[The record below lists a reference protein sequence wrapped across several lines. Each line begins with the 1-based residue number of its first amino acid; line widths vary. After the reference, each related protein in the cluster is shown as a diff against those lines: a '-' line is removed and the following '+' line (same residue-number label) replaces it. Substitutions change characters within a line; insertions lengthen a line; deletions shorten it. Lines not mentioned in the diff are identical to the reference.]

1 MCLIC
6 APLTLLKYIEIN
18 WFLGRILCK
27 LGPGL
32 QTTIV
37 MVTAFSIAT
46 IAIDRWKFITG
57 AGKDPSTKLGTFFC
71 ILFIW
76 ILGFIVSIPSFTVND
91 LKIVKIGANNETL
104 YTVNCL
110 VEKIEISVIFKNI

>member
-32 QTTIV
+32 QTTIA

-57 AGKDPSTKLGTFFC
+57 TGKDPSTKLGTFFC

-91 LKIVKIGANNETL
+91 LMIVKIATNNETL
-104 YTVNCL
+104 YTVNYL
-110 VEKIEISVIFKNI
+110 V